1 MTEISLVPQPTCSWK
16 SDGDPVY
23 TASSVPQN
31 DNDEE
36 ILTKTNIRRCLVCLA
51 GPQFSHISRRPVE
64 IRIRRE
70 ERSVVEE
77 YHHPHTVVVEEYH
90 HPHTVVVKEYQHY
103 VHTTVVSC
111 CFSLCLNV
119 FSILQEQLKQGSWA
133 KGMLLG

>member
-1 MTEISLVPQPTCSWK
+1 M
-16 SDGDPVY
+16 
-23 TASSVPQN
+23 PQN

-36 ILTKTNIRRCLVCLA
+36 ISKKTNIRRCLVCLA

-90 HPHTVVVKEYQHY
+90 HHTFVVEQYHHHTFVVKE
-103 VHTTVVSC
+103 
-111 CFSLCLNV
+111 
-119 FSILQEQLKQGSWA
+119 SIL
-133 KGMLLG
+133 LLSLVVFP